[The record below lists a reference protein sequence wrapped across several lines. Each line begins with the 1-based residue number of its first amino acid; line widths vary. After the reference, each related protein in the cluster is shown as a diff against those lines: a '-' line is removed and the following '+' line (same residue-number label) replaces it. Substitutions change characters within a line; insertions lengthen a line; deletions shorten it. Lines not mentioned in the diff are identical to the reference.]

1 MYMKTISFDEKNV
14 SVTMNYQDL
23 QRVMNEC
30 VVTTMKVVNDE
41 KKKLENQKWFDTT
54 HTAQMFGVHVS
65 TINRWKHSGY
75 LTPRTVGGRDFFS
88 IEEINHLLTT
98 NPRLS

>member
-1 MYMKTISFDEKNV
+1 MKTISFDEKNV

>member
-1 MYMKTISFDEKNV
+1 MKTISFDEKNV

-75 LTPRTVGGRDFFS
+75 LTPRTIGGRDFFS

>member
-1 MYMKTISFDEKNV
+1 MRNFSFNDRNV
-14 SVTMNYQDL
+14 SVSMTYADL

-30 VVTTMKVVNDE
+30 VKTTMKE
-41 KKKLENQKWFDTT
+41 FETERKKMENQKWFDTS

-75 LTPRTVGGRDFFS
+75 LTPRTIGGRDFFS
-88 IEEINHLLTT
+88 IDEINQLLT
-98 NPRLS
+98 NNRLS

>member
-1 MYMKTISFDEKNV
+1 MKTITFDEKNV

-23 QRVMNEC
+23 QRMLKET
-30 VVTTMKVVNDE
+30 VVTTMREVNNE
-41 KKKLENQKWFDTT
+41 KRKMEQQKWFSTSS
-54 HTAQMFGVHVS
+54 TAQMFGVHVS
-65 TINRWKHSGY
+65 TISRWKHSGY

>member
-1 MYMKTISFDEKNV
+1 MRSVSFDDKNI

-23 QRVMNEC
+23 QRMLKET
-30 VVTTMKVVNDE
+30 VVTTMREVNNE
-41 KKKLENQKWFDTT
+41 KKKMEQKKWFSTSS
-54 HTAQMFGVHVS
+54 TAQMFGVHVS

>member
-1 MYMKTISFDEKNV
+1 MKSFTFDDKNI

-23 QRVMNEC
+23 QRMLKET
-30 VVTTMKVVNDE
+30 VVTTMREVNNE
-41 KKKLENQKWFDTT
+41 KKKMEDRKWFDTS
-54 HTAQMFGVHVS
+54 HTAQVFGVHVS

>member
-1 MYMKTISFDEKNV
+1 MKTITFDEKNV

-23 QRVMNEC
+23 QRMLKET
-30 VVTTMKVVNDE
+30 VVTTMREVNNE
-41 KKKLENQKWFDTT
+41 KKKMEQQKWFSSSQ
-54 HTAQMFGVHVS
+54 TAQVFGVNIS

-75 LTPRTVGGRDFFS
+75 LTPRTIGGRDFFS
-88 IEEINHLLTT
+88 IEEINHILTT

>member
-1 MYMKTISFDEKNV
+1 MKCITFDEKNV

-30 VVTTMKVVNDE
+30 VVTTMKVVNEE

-98 NPRLS
+98 KPRLS

>member
-1 MYMKTISFDEKNV
+1 MKTISFDEKNV

-75 LTPRTVGGRDFFS
+75 LTPRTIGGRDFFS
-88 IEEINHLLTT
+88 KEEITHLLTT

>member
-1 MYMKTISFDEKNV
+1 MKSITFDEKNV

-23 QRVMNEC
+23 QRMLKET
-30 VVTTMKVVNDE
+30 VVTTMKEVNNE
-41 KKKLENQKWFDTT
+41 KKKMEQQKWFSTSQ
-54 HTAQMFGVHVS
+54 TAQVFGVNVS

-88 IEEINHLLTT
+88 IEEINHHLTT

>member
-1 MYMKTISFDEKNV
+1 MNKISFDEKNI

-23 QRVMNEC
+23 QKMMQEC
-30 VVTTMKVVNDE
+30 VITTMREINNA
-41 KKKLENQKWFDTT
+41 KKKNEDQKWFDAT

-88 IEEINHLLTT
+88 IEEINHLLTI
-98 NPRLS
+98 NSRLS